1 MIYFALI
8 ASVLIGILIVF
19 VLKPNDKW
27 IQLFLAFS
35 GAYLLSITLLHILP
49 EVYHSDSKNVG
60 IFILIGILL
69 QLVLDFFSQGAE
81 HGHLH
86 VHKKHVF
93 PWVLFISLSIHAL
106 LEGIP
111 LAHNHAG
118 YTHEHNNL
126 LWAIV
131 IHKIPVAV
139 ILSSFLLNSSFD
151 KKKGLLFIL
160 GFSLMSPLGSFLG
173 DSLPILND
181 YRNEITSI
189 IIGIFLH
196 ISTTILFESSQ
207 NHKFNAFK
215 FLAILVGMGIALLV

>member
-1 MIYFALI
+1 MIYIALI

-19 VLKPNDKW
+19 VLKPSDKW

-49 EVYHSDSKNVG
+49 EVYYSDTKHVG
-60 IFILIGILL
+60 IFILVGILL

-81 HGHLH
+81 HGHIH
-86 VHKKHVF
+86 VHKKHAF

-118 YTHEHNNL
+118 YTHDHNNL

-139 ILSSFLLNSSFD
+139 ILSSFLLNSTFD
-151 KKKGLLFIL
+151 KKKGLLFIV

-173 DSLPILND
+173 DTLPILN
-181 YRNEITSI
+181 
-189 IIGIFLH
+189 
-196 ISTTILFESSQ
+196 
-207 NHKFNAFK
+207 
-215 FLAILVGMGIALLV
+215 